1 MLYKHKDLSSNP
13 QHPWED
19 LVITGMCLF
28 GVEMLA
34 IGITLDSVRDPI
46 PKDRE
51 RQSRTLTSSFGHHE
65 HTHRYTHRYNT
76 KAQFLVTCFNLWYHT
91 QVFSK
96 ALDFVFSDYSC
107 STYVL
112 ASFSNL
118 AQAGEEESSSEKMPQ
133 DQAIGKPVVLF
144 LSD

>member
-1 MLYKHKDLSSNP
+1 
-13 QHPWED
+13 
-19 LVITGMCLF
+19 
-28 GVEMLA
+28 MLA

-51 RQSRTLTSSFGHHE
+51 RQSRTLTSSSGHHQ
-65 HTHRYTHRYNT
+65 HTHIHTQIQHKGT
-76 KAQFLVTCFNLWYHT
+76 VLGDMFQLVVS

-112 ASFSNL
+112 ASFINL